1 MGVLTNEDLVKA
13 LGINLA
19 NWNWEVSNGKF
30 VINENEGRALAE
42 FIKEKSNE

>member
-1 MGVLTNEDLVKA
+1 MGVLTDKDLVRA

-19 NWNWEVSNGKF
+19 NWDWEVSNGKF

-42 FIKEKSNE
+42 FIKEKINE